1 MNFLHH
7 IRNFLLR
14 LLVKTTVGV
23 KIIVIQDHKILLL
36 KHTYGHGWHLPGG
49 GVDVGESP
57 ARAAQRELLEETG
70 IVAKSPL
77 KLFGFYYHLI
87 SGRHDY
93 VGLYILEDFDT
104 QNFQSNEIQS
114 IEWFSFNNL
123 PQDLSSGTQA
133 RLQEYLGKT
142 PISDKW

>member
-7 IRNFLLR
+7 IRNFLLK

-23 KIIVIQDHKILLL
+23 KVIVVKDNKILLL
-36 KHTYGHGWHLPGG
+36 KHTYGQGWHLPGG

-57 ARAAQRELLEETG
+57 AMAASRELIEETG

-77 KLFGFYYHLI
+77 TLFGFYYHFI

-93 VGLYILEDFDT
+93 VGLYVLENFET
-104 QNFQSNEIQS
+104 QGFLSAEVQS
-114 IEWFSFNNL
+114 IEWFSFDEL
-123 PQDLSSGTQA
+123 PHDLSPGTHN
-133 RLQEYLGKT
+133 RIQEYLGKT
-142 PISDKW
+142 AVSDKW

>member
-23 KIIVIQDHKILLL
+23 KVIVIKENKILLL
-36 KHTYGHGWHLPGG
+36 KHTYGQDWHLPGG

-57 ARAAQRELLEETG
+57 AMAAQRELLEETG

-77 KLFGFYYHLI
+77 QLFGFYYHFI

-93 VGLYILEDFDT
+93 VGLYILEKFET
-104 QNFQSNEIQS
+104 QGFLSSEIQK
-114 IEWFSFNNL
+114 IEWLSLDEL
-123 PQDLSSGTQA
+123 PHDLSPGTRN
-133 RLQEYLGKT
+133 RLQEYLGKIE
-142 PISDKW
+142 ISDKW